1 MIIFFKICNTEITVS
16 YIYIGSVNIT
26 DMQETKQDSKNA
38 EIFAELYEEFMPKVY
53 RYIGYKVNNEQLA
66 EDLTSTVFEK
76 ALDNFER
83 YSSDKAAFSTWIFS
97 IARNTLI
104 DYYRTKSKRQM
115 EPLDET
121 FEIESEDDSPGEQV
135 EKKEEREYL
144 RRCLLRLP
152 DEEQE
157 IIRLKFAAEF
167 NNRQIAKIL
176 GLSESNVGV
185 KLFRSLK
192 KLGEA
197 FKESYNG

>member
-1 MIIFFKICNTEITVS
+1 MRETIQ
-16 YIYIGSVNIT
+16 GSEST
-26 DMQETKQDSKNA
+26 T
-38 EIFAELYEEFMPKVY
+38 IFAELYDEFMPKVY
-53 RYIGYKVNNEQLA
+53 RYIGYKVNNEQLT
-66 EDLTSTVFEK
+66 EDLTSSVFEK

-104 DYYRTKSKRQM
+104 DYYRTNGKRQP

-121 FEIESEDDSPGEQV
+121 FDIVSEDDSPDEEL
-135 EKKEEREYL
+135 EKKEEREHL
-144 RRCLLRLP
+144 MRCLLTLP
-152 DEEQE
+152 AEEQE

-167 NNRQIAKIL
+167 NNRQIAKIM

-185 KLFRSLK
+185 KLFRSLR

-197 FKESYNG
+197 FKESYDG

>member
-1 MIIFFKICNTEITVS
+1 MR
-16 YIYIGSVNIT
+16 
-26 DMQETKQDSKNA
+26 ETKQVS
-38 EIFAELYEEFMPKVY
+38 ESPVLFAELYDEFMPKVY
-53 RYIGYKVNNEQLA
+53 RYISYKVNNVQLT
-66 EDLTSTVFEK
+66 EDLTSIVFEK

-104 DYYRTKSKRQM
+104 DYYRTNAKKQTES
-115 EPLDET
+115 LDES
-121 FEIESEDDSPGEQV
+121 FDIMSEDDSPNEEL

-144 RRCLLRLP
+144 RRCLLKLP
-152 DEEQE
+152 AEEQE

>member
-1 MIIFFKICNTEITVS
+1 MV
-16 YIYIGSVNIT
+16 
-26 DMQETKQDSKNA
+26 DTKQDS
-38 EIFAELYEEFMPKVY
+38 EITTIFAKLYDEFMPKVY
-53 RYIGYKVNNEQLA
+53 RYIGYKVNNRQLT
-66 EDLTSTVFEK
+66 EDLTSIIFEK
-76 ALDNFER
+76 ALDNFEK

-104 DYYRTKSKRQM
+104 DYYRTNAKRQT
-115 EPLDET
+115 ESLDET
-121 FEIESEDDSPGEQV
+121 FDIVSEDDSPNEEL

-144 RRCLLRLP
+144 MKCLSDLTA
-152 DEEQE
+152 EEQE